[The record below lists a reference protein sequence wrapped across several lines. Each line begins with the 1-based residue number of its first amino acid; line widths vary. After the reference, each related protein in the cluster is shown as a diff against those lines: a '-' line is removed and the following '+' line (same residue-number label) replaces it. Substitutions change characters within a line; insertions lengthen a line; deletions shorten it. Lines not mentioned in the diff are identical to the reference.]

1 MGELY
6 DFGEVIFCM
15 GPTFLIIFIVG
26 GALLWNS
33 LPSRTK
39 KKTND
44 QDKGSE

>member
-6 DFGEVIFCM
+6 DFGEVIFCVA
-15 GPTFLIIFIVG
+15 PVFLVIFILG

-39 KKTND
+39 QKKKNE
-44 QDKGSE
+44 DK